1 MAQSKNNHP
10 GHPFTRSSIPSDR
23 QSAIGVG
30 AATKGEG
37 RGIKQTSLAM
47 NRGEGKGPGA
57 GSMGRGDPRPLSRTP
72 GKD

>member
-1 MAQSKNNHP
+1 MAQSKNTHP
-10 GHPFTRSSIPSDR
+10 GHPLSRTSIASDR

-37 RGIKQTSLAM
+37 RGINTTSGAL

-57 GSMGRGDPRPLSRTP
+57 GSMGRGDPRPLTRMP